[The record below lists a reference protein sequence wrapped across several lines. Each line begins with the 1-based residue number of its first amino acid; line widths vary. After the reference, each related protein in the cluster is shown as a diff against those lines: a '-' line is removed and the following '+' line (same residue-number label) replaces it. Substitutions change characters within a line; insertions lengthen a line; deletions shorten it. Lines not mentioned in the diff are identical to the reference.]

1 MSIVDRLFGKSNKKM
16 ESDSCHDKM
25 DRHHCEEYGF
35 SVYYPNGWVLQ
46 TQGLPDLLRFYHV
59 QVRFCDPLCV
69 DNCVNVAACR
79 IFRGRSI
86 KELEVV
92 PTMYA
97 QIFGGRILSLK
108 RTKVDN
114 VEAIKVTYKLQ
125 KQTQKQVI
133 FDKGSYGYIF
143 TSGAPS
149 NKFKDCE
156 PIFDE
161 CLQSFKF
168 EHITDDAGT
177 HYFSGVSYQQ
187 RGLYKDA
194 EKEYLKAI
202 ESDPDYYKAYCNLGA
217 ICMKTQRGEEAEKY
231 YKKALQINPKDP
243 ITLLNIGSIYFADE
257 ASEDEGLKCFSKAII
272 ADSAVEPAV
281 HQKIHTYS
289 YYPKSDIQ
297 KLNKLVKNYKKSIG
311 RNDGK

>member
-1 MSIVDRLFGKSNKKM
+1 MSIFNKLFGNSNKKM
-16 ESDSCHDKM
+16 DGAGYHYKK
-25 DRHHCEEYGF
+25 DRYHCEEYGF

-46 TQGLPDLLRFYHV
+46 TQGLPDILRFYHV
-59 QVRFCDPLCV
+59 QVMFCDPLCV

-156 PIFDE
+156 PIFNE
-161 CLQSFKF
+161 CLQSFKV
-168 EHITDDAGT
+168 EHITDYAGT

-202 ESDPDYYKAYCNLGA
+202 ELDPDYYKAYCNLGA

-231 YKKALQINPKDP
+231 YKKSLQINPKDP
-243 ITLLNIGSIYFADE
+243 ITLLNIGSIYFADKT
-257 ASEDEGLKCFSKAII
+257 SEDEGLKYFCKAIV
-272 ADSAVEPAV
+272 ADSAVEPVV
-281 HQKIHTYS
+281 HQKIHIWS
-289 YYPKSDIQ
+289 YYPNKDIQ
-297 KLNKLVKNYKKSIG
+297 KLNKLIDEELRKIYLK
-311 RNDGK
+311 D

>member
-1 MSIVDRLFGKSNKKM
+1 MNIFNKLFGNSNKKM
-16 ESDSCHDKM
+16 ESDICHGRM
-25 DRHHCEEYGF
+25 DWHHCEEYGF
-35 SVYYPNGWVLQ
+35 SVYCPNGWALQ

-59 QVRFCDPLCV
+59 QVRFCDPLCA

-79 IFRGRSI
+79 IFRERSI

-114 VEAIKVTYKLQ
+114 VEAIKITYKLQ

-133 FDKGSYGYIF
+133 FDNGSYGYIF

-156 PIFDE
+156 PLFDE
-161 CLQSFKF
+161 CLKSFKF

-217 ICMKTQRGEEAEKY
+217 ICMKTQRRGAAEKY

-257 ASEDEGLKCFSKAII
+257 ASEGEGLKCFSKAII

-297 KLNKLVKNYKKSIG
+297 KLNKLVKNYKKIY
-311 RNDGK
+311 RKE